1 MRTSITIEVRG
12 VAKPA
17 GSKRAFVLK
26 KGGVFTGRAI
36 VTDDC
41 KGSRD
46 WKIDV
51 QRHAATAFTGKPWD
65 CPIHITLRFTIARPK
80 GHYGS
85 GRNAAVLKPGAPPYP
100 TSKPDCLKLS
110 RGVEDAL
117 TGLLYMD
124 DSQIVT
130 EVISKRY
137 GPPGVVIE
145 MREEAP

>member
-1 MRTSITIEVRG
+1 MRTPITIEVRG
-12 VAKPA
+12 VPQPA

-26 KGGVFTGRAI
+26 KGGAFTGRAV
-36 VTDDC
+36 VTDANP
-41 KGSRD
+41 KSRD

-51 QRHAATAFTGKPWD
+51 QHEARMWFADEPWD

-85 GRNAAVLKPGAPPYP
+85 GRNAAVLKHGAPPYP
-100 TSKPDCLKLS
+100 NSKPDCLKLS

-117 TGLLYMD
+117 TGILYVD

-130 EVISKRY
+130 ELISKRY
-137 GPPGVVIE
+137 GVPGVVIE
-145 MREEAP
+145 MREETP